1 MLRMSEAS
9 VFAQKCYF
17 ILSKSLLEGIKSLP
31 CLQKKISI
39 LTSHILQQDLSCRFC
54 EYFFFIFV
62 VFLLFTG
69 LSFDTCQCSANVAF
83 VLCQKVRTCVFIMY
97 SIVTYTSLLS
107 SLSDH

>member
-1 MLRMSEAS
+1 MLLHSLKKFIGRYQVFTMFTEKNIHFNFTYIAARRVVDS
-9 VFAQKCYF
+9 VN
-17 ILSKSLLEGIKSLP
+17 I
-31 CLQKKISI
+31 
-39 LTSHILQQDLSCRFC
+39 
-54 EYFFFIFV
+54 FFIFV